1 VLTPRPQ
8 NLTVFGDRLF
18 KKRGEVVNRRSYE
31 REHEIAQSC
40 PTLFLS
46 KWHLTVIYINDTIEI
61 LADYHS
67 LS

>member
-1 VLTPRPQ
+1 MLTPRPQ

-40 PTLFLS
+40 PTLR
-46 KWHLTVIYINDTIEI
+46 DTM
-61 LADYHS
+61 DCS
-67 LS
+67 LLGWDFPGKSTPQDCLGR